1 VWAGVSL
8 DPPPEYLDSAIIFA
22 PAGSL
27 VPQALSAVR
36 PGGTVVCA
44 GIHMSD
50 IPSFSYNIL
59 WREKVLRSV
68 ANLTKKDGEEFFCIA
83 PEVPVRTETTTF
95 PLHEAN
101 EALQSLREGRI
112 KGAAVLIV

>member
-1 VWAGVSL
+1 VWAG
-8 DPPPEYLDSAIIFA
+8 
-22 PAGSL
+22 GSL
-27 VPQALSAVR
+27 VPQALSTVR

-44 GIHMSD
+44 GIHMSA

-68 ANLTKKDGEEFFCIA
+68 ANLTIKDGEEFFCIA

-95 PLHEAN
+95 PCMRQTKRSKVSAKTGSK
-101 EALQSLREGRI
+101 ALPYS
-112 KGAAVLIV
+112 